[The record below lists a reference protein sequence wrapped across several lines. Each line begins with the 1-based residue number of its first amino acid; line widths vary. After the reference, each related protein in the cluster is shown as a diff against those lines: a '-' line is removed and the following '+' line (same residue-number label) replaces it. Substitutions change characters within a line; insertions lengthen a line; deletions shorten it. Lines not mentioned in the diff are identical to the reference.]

1 MNTQDPFPVMDS
13 QDHEILMYRDAH
25 FSGNFSIML
34 AYYEEE
40 AKGSYT
46 DFEPKRI
53 RALKEIEEKS
63 QINLADELLDEEE
76 QRQILIAKEK
86 YLSLRDL
93 YNQEEDSLAKALA
106 DLILTEDMEAEE
118 EITQVVSYGK
128 EAVDSL
134 IQLIVQDDFYN
145 PLFPGYG
152 MAPAYAAKCLGLLKD
167 PKAIPALFSVI
178 GKVDFVIEEAVI
190 DALRQIGPG
199 AQEFLTKVL
208 LHRPFTKE
216 NENAAI
222 ALLSFPLNNELAE
235 VFLQALSIAETHQ
248 RPQLMS
254 YLILGCEGLTNRQRQ
269 EEFKNIVGSF
279 NSAEAIQESKL
290 ILKHWDSF

>member
-1 MNTQDPFPVMDS
+1 
-13 QDHEILMYRDAH
+13 
-25 FSGNFSIML
+25 ML

-53 RALKEIEEKS
+53 RALKDIEEKS
-63 QINLADELLDEEE
+63 QVNLADELLDEEE
-76 QRQILIAKEK
+76 QRQILMAKEK

-93 YNQEEDSLAKALA
+93 YTQEEDSLAKALA

-118 EITQVVSYGK
+118 EIAGVVSYGK

-134 IQLIVQDDFYN
+134 IQLVVQDDFYN

-178 GKVDFVIEEAVI
+178 GKVDFLIEEAVL

-199 AQEFLTKVL
+199 AQEFLSKVL

-222 ALLSFPLNNELAE
+222 ALLSFPLQNEIGE
-235 VFLQALSIAETHQ
+235 VFLQALSISEARQ
-248 RPQLMS
+248 RPQLLS
-254 YLILGCEGLTNRQRQ
+254 YLILGCEGLTNKQGQ
-269 EEFKNIVGSF
+269 EEFKNIAASL
-279 NSAEAIQESKL
+279 NSEDAIQESKL
-290 ILKHWDSF
+290 IVKNWDALK

>member
-1 MNTQDPFPVMDS
+1 
-13 QDHEILMYRDAH
+13 
-25 FSGNFSIML
+25 ML

-199 AQEFLTKVL
+199 APEFLTKVL